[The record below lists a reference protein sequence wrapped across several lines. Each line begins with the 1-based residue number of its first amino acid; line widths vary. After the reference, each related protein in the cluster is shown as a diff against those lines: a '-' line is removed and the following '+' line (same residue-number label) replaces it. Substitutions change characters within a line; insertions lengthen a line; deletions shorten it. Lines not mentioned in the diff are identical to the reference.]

1 MAHVYAVDGLRPVV
15 DPSAFVHP
23 AAVLIGDV
31 IIGPGCYVGPG
42 ASLRG
47 DFGRLILEAG
57 ANLQDSCVMHGF
69 PGKDCVIETAG
80 HVGHGAILHGCRVG
94 RNALIGMSAV
104 IMDGAVIGEGSFVA
118 ALAFV
123 RAGFEVPSRTLVGGI
138 PARIMRALSDDEIA
152 WKTQGTAEYQELAR
166 RCVKS
171 LQAVDPLPE
180 PEPDR
185 PRLDVSSYKPLDET
199 RGA

>member
-1 MAHVYAVDGLRPVV
+1 MAHVYAIDGLRPVV
-15 DPSAFVHP
+15 DPGAFLHP

-31 IIGPGCYVGPG
+31 IVGPGCYVGPG

-47 DFGRLILEAG
+47 DFGRLILEPG
-57 ANLQDSCVMHGF
+57 SNIQDNCVMHGF
-69 PGKDCVIETAG
+69 PGKDCVVERDG

-94 RNALIGMSAV
+94 RDALIGMNAV
-104 IMDGAVIGEGSFVA
+104 IMDGALIGERSIVA

-123 RAGFEVPSRTLVGGI
+123 KAGFEVPPRMLVGGI

-152 WKTQGTAEYQELAR
+152 WKSRGTAEYQELAR
-166 RCVKS
+166 RS
-171 LQAVDPLPE
+171 LASLEPVEPLAA

-185 PRLDVSSYKPLDET
+185 ARLDVSQYKPLYET
-199 RGA
+199 RGR